1 MFCSIKAEIMLYA
14 VGDYSKYY
22 VCLGIELIKTNTLKE
37 RQEFEASTKLNDAYF
52 QLKRPLSE

>member
-1 MFCSIKAEIMLYA
+1 MLYA